1 MIWLNF
7 DERKIHLLLFTTEGI
22 GAIFLGIFLVA
33 YLAGIPTTT
42 VYHSDPIV
50 RMSLTAVGIMFL
62 ILILL
67 TVIAALIKRK

>member
-1 MIWLNF
+1 LNF

-22 GAIFLGIFLVA
+22 GAIFAGVFLAA

-50 RMSLTAVGIMFL
+50 RMSLTITGIIFL

-67 TVIAALIKRK
+67 TVIAAIIKRK

>member
-1 MIWLNF
+1 MNF
-7 DERKIHLLLFTTEGI
+7 DERKIHFLQFTTEGI
-22 GAIFLGIFLVA
+22 GAIFVGIFLTA

-50 RMSLTAVGIMFL
+50 RMSLTITGIMFL

-67 TVIAALIKRK
+67 TVIAAIIKRK

>member
-1 MIWLNF
+1 MNF

-22 GAIFLGIFLVA
+22 GALFVGIFLAA
-33 YLAGIPTTT
+33 YLAGIPTTA

-50 RMSLTAVGIMFL
+50 RVSLTITGIMFL

-67 TVIAALIKRK
+67 TVIAAIIKRK